1 MSQSGNAPNAGEMES
16 TRERVLA
23 ILARIAE
30 SNDVREQS
38 DLALYDLQILD
49 SLRTVELILA
59 FATELGVDVSPA
71 ELEREDWA
79 TPQKIVEYVER
90 RMKG

>member
-1 MSQSGNAPNAGEMES
+1 MSPSGNPPNAGDRAS

-23 ILARIAE
+23 ILARVAE
-30 SNDVREQS
+30 SDDVREQS
-38 DLALYDLQILD
+38 DLPLYDLQILD

-59 FATELGVDVSPA
+59 FGAELGVDVSPA

-79 TPQKIVEYVER
+79 TPRKIVDYIER
-90 RMKG
+90 RMRR